1 MSASSSQAL
10 EYLEQLPVQTHRKLY
25 EQPSTVLA
33 IFRCMLPQMAKT
45 IVMAMLYMP
54 TPFPA
59 GGLDAWFRPEATKV
73 KKEALYILEKLHI
86 TVLTQD
92 ASRQSACSLYS
103 GFAKSL
109 RQALEGSGSHR
120 SFGVPSNKPEPNKVS
135 IQFLDEYAQRQWENI
150 LFYMVGSTVGF
161 GSSVGQEVGKGTKS
175 LLEAGDFVR
184 MSHGKMNITR
194 TGFSF
199 VLQDTN
205 AQVWSL
211 LIEYLRHASQLGM
224 SETDVLNF
232 LFMLGSL
239 ELGQDYSTDTL
250 SPTQKQMLED
260 LTAFGIVYRSSK
272 TSSTFY
278 PTRLAVTLTSDSGA
292 LSTTTDPLA
301 TGGAS
306 GPGLRSGRDATA
318 TGFIIVE
325 TNYRLYAYT
334 SSLLQIAV
342 LSLFTHLT
350 TRFPNLVSGKL
361 TRASISRAVR
371 TGISSDQIIS
381 YLSAHCHSQMQKT
394 TPFLPETV
402 TDQIRLWEMEGER
415 VVTSNG
421 YLMKEFPSEKEYRD
435 VVRYAE
441 DVGVLVWKDDANRRF
456 FINGIE
462 QIQGFLKREAEKRK
476 QRG

>member
-1 MSASSSQAL
+1 MAL
-10 EYLEQLPVQTHRKLY
+10 
-25 EQPSTVLA
+25 
-33 IFRCMLPQMAKT
+33 
-45 IVMAMLYMP
+45 LYMP
-54 TPFPA
+54 KPLPSA
-59 GGLDAWFRPEATKV
+59 DLDAWFRPTASKA

-86 TVLTQD
+86 TVVQQD
-92 ASRQSACSLYS
+92 ANRQTLTALHP
-103 GFAKSL
+103 GFAASL

-120 SFGVPSNKPEPNKVS
+120 SFGVPSNGPDPNRVS
-135 IQFLDEYAQRQWENI
+135 VQFLDEYAQKQWENI

-161 GSSVGQEVGKGTKS
+161 GGSVSQEVGKGTKS

-184 MSHGKMNITR
+184 MSHGKMSITR
-194 TGFSF
+194 TGFTF

-211 LIEYLRHASQLGM
+211 LIEYLRHASQVRQPQTPSTVDNIANSAKLGM
-224 SETDVLNF
+224 SETDVLSF

-239 ELGQDYSTDTL
+239 ELGQDYSADTL

-292 LSTTTDPLA
+292 LSTSTDPLA
-301 TGGAS
+301 SSGSSS
-306 GPGLRSGRDATA
+306 GPSLGGGRSPTA

-342 LSLFTHLT
+342 LSLFTNLT

-361 TRASISRAVR
+361 TRASVSRAVR
-371 TGISSDQIIS
+371 TGISSAQIIS
-381 YLSAHCHSQMQKT
+381 YLHTHCHPQMQKT
-394 TPFLPETV
+394 VPFLPETV
-402 TDQIRLWEMEGER
+402 TDQIRLWELEGER
-415 VVTSNG
+415 VNTSNG
-421 YLMKEFPSEKEYRD
+421 YLMKDFLGEKEYRD
-435 VVRYAE
+435 VVQYAE
-441 DVGVLVWKDDANRRF
+441 DVGVLVWRDDRNRRF
-456 FINGIE
+456 FISSIE
-462 QIQGFLKREAEKRK
+462 QIQAYLKRMRST
-476 QRG
+476 